1 MKKFLIGLI
10 IILCILLITQLIY
23 FNFTKKT
30 NISNV
35 NNNNINLDNKTIQSN
50 ISNLNQIEEEKIEIS
65 GLDDIMNKY
74 EGEVSIEKVKE
85 ELIKFTDT
93 NMQNM
98 YLIASGKSNNKILQ
112 IYDLQEEDINEMNIY
127 SGEDFLGIVSQIF
140 LVGNIKNVKCTN
152 YIIEEETVNFDDN
165 GYTSFYVTLKFDS
178 LKEIKLKLYLANNE
192 TKNPILKFENV

>member
-35 NNNNINLDNKTIQSN
+35 NNNNINLDNKKIQSN

>member
-1 MKKFLIGLI
+1 MKKILIGLI
-10 IILCILLITQLIY
+10 IILCILLITQSIY

-35 NNNNINLDNKTIQSN
+35 NNNINLDNKTIQSN
-50 ISNLNQIEEEKIEIS
+50 ISNSNQIEEEKIESS

-74 EGEVSIEKVKE
+74 EGEVSIEIVKE

-140 LVGNIKNVKCTN
+140 LVGNIKNVKCTS

-165 GYTSFYVTLKFDS
+165 GYTSFDVTLKFDS

-192 TKNPILKFENV
+192 TKNPILKFENVE